1 MPNESVE
8 PTGQPIQESQ
18 LPAGGVAQQASS
30 GSDQNA
36 MSSLRE
42 GLQKMTPAS
51 EKSEKKVESTPKTEE
66 PAQKKE
72 FPPVGS
78 SDIKEQKQ
86 VESAID
92 NPAEAGSAL
101 EGFRTDLIKK
111 RRAKEKDA
119 QKPKEEKQEEVIE
132 KKEEVSETPE
142 TAPKTTLEEDPV
154 TEEEIQKTISDPA
167 ISKRHQKRM
176 VFLANKAKELEK
188 KLSEAEAK
196 PQSVA
201 NDDKVKELTDK
212 NEAAQKELIQFQRR
226 YALENE
232 PELKKF
238 DEVAQKADDAIY
250 GKLKGRISDK
260 TIDLIK
266 GMGGFG
272 AFSKSGQVFNIKVEK
287 DGDEVTEQITASQ
300 LAKRWLSDMDVEDS
314 EFVKSKLGERVNALE
329 SKKSRSDA
337 LASESETWFK
347 QKQEEHQRVVEA
359 QQNHAKEYQAKYD
372 KQLTE
377 WLGKQEAL
385 KDKTV
390 PTTATPEEKK
400 EIENYNKHNAGIRA
414 MVKMAI
420 SPTSIDDHIAIVE
433 QAATSL
439 VLTRDNARLAKEL
452 DSLKQQYEK
461 LRAGVTTTG
470 KPGGGSI
477 SKSKDKPK
485 DDSAAAQLNTPVVD
499 SLRDAME
506 KLREGK
512 E

>member
-18 LPAGGVAQQASS
+18 LPAGGVAQQAST
-30 GSDQNA
+30 GSDQSA
-36 MSSLRE
+36 MSSLRD

-51 EKSEKKVESTPKTEE
+51 EKSEQKVESTPKPEE
-66 PAQKKE
+66 SQKKD
-72 FPPVGS
+72 FPPIGS

-86 VESAID
+86 VESPMD
-92 NPAEAGSAL
+92 NPEEKGSAL

-111 RRAKEKDA
+111 RRAKEKEA
-119 QKPKEEKQEEVIE
+119 QKPKEEVIE
-132 KKEEVSETPE
+132 KKEGVVEEVDTTPK
-142 TAPKTTLEEDPV
+142 PTLEEDPV

-188 KLSEAEAK
+188 KLSEAESK
-196 PQSVA
+196 PQSVV
-201 NDDKVKELTDK
+201 NDDKVKELTEK
-212 NEAAQKELIQFQRR
+212 NEAAQRELTQFQRR
-226 YALENE
+226 YSLESE

-238 DEVAQKADDAIY
+238 DEVAQKADESIY

-272 AFSKSGQVFNIKVEK
+272 AFSKSGQVFNIRVEK
-287 DGDEVTEQITASQ
+287 DGEEVTEQITASQ

-329 SKKSRSDA
+329 SKKSRADA

-347 QKQEEHQRVVEA
+347 QKQEEHQKALEA

-439 VLTRDNARLAKEL
+439 VLTRDNARLTKEL

-461 LRAGVTTTG
+461 LRAGVSTTG

-499 SLRDAME
+499 SLRDAMD